1 MLKKTI
7 QYIDFNG
14 NEVTEDFYF
23 NLTKAEI
30 AEMELEN
37 ANVGK
42 DGTVS
47 GGMQAMLNDVIESGS
62 GKRIIEV
69 FKDIIARSYG
79 VKTEDGKRFIKSK
92 ELYEEFSQT
101 EAYSA
106 FFMEIVTNADYASEF
121 IRAVVPADLTDLDKP
136 APPVPATTHI
146 ANETANQPPTKQY
159 PDSSPH
165 EKKY

>member
-7 QYIDFNG
+7 QYIDYNG

-23 NLTKAEI
+23 NLTSAEI

-37 ANVGK
+37 AVVGK
-42 DGTVS
+42 DGKIS
-47 GGMQAMLNDVIESGS
+47 GGMQSMLNDVVESGS

-69 FKDIIARSYG
+69 FKDIISRSYG

-92 ELYEEFSQT
+92 ELYEQFLQT

-106 FFMEIVTNADYASEF
+106 FFMELVTNADYAADF
-121 IRAVVPADLTDLDKP
+121 IRQIVPANLSESDKP
-136 APPVPATTHI
+136 TQPVSAAAHI
-146 ANETANQPPTKQY
+146 ANQPPAKQQTAVDSPHKQY
-159 PDSSPH
+159 GV
-165 EKKY
+165 